1 MKRALSIAAVVAG
14 LVLAD
19 QAVKELA
26 QASFPAETDH
36 YTVIGGFFHLRCLHN
51 TGCAW
56 SLLEGHVW
64 PLAIFGLVVLGV
76 LIWKRRSVF
85 EAGLAGWRL
94 KVSLLGEKLLYGGIL
109 GNVIDR
115 IFRGAVIDMFD
126 FQFGDY
132 HYPCFNLAD
141 VYICVAAGLLILL
154 SFLPKPRQAEAA
166 RA

>member
-1 MKRALSIAAVVAG
+1 MKARFWTSAAVVVG

-19 QAVKELA
+19 QTVKGLA
-26 QASFPAETDH
+26 HASFPTETDCH
-36 YTVIGGFFHLRCLHN
+36 TVIGGFFHLRCLHN

-56 SLLEGHVW
+56 SMFEGHVW

-76 LIWKRRSVF
+76 LVWKRRAIF
-85 EAGLAGWRL
+85 EAGLSGARL
-94 KVSLLGEKLLYGGIL
+94 TVSLVGEKLLYGGIL

-141 VYICVAAGLLILL
+141 AYICVAAGLLVLL
-154 SFLPKPRQAEAA
+154 SFLPKPQDGAA